1 MLWALRNN
9 WLWVLRSLSTAGS
22 WVATRGWHRC
32 VEWSHIGCR
41 YISNWSGDFVL
52 KFVSSEE
59 AWHQVSLQQASVWS
73 PQTLHPSSQLRHK
86 VCTHAR
92 TRAFGFRRSL
102 RAGSQGRRADWKM
115 TAHDVRDG
123 KNSAMWAVAST
134 KWNWNCRPKFS
145 SHRDVPGST
154 HTTTDRISGTR
165 SGPPQELTLCTGTA
179 HLVALWLDS
188 ASTKFCYRRN
198 WTGTFTVLS
207 HSRLGVL
214 SQCGFFPFSF
224 QLISFFL
231 IF

>member
-1 MLWALRNN
+1 MVTRFDCYNPKVKKGFQQLFWRSKRTKFSRWSSHGAVGNLMLWALRNN

-22 WVATRGWHRC
+22 WVATRGWHGC

-41 YISNWSGDFVL
+41 YVSNWSGDFVL

-92 TRAFGFRRSL
+92 THAFWFRRSL

-115 TAHDVRDG
+115 TAHDVREG

-134 KWNWNCRPKFS
+134 KWNW
-145 SHRDVPGST
+145 G
-154 HTTTDRISGTR
+154 
-165 SGPPQELTLCTGTA
+165 L
-179 HLVALWLDS
+179 S
-188 ASTKFCYRRN
+188 A
-198 WTGTFTVLS
+198 
-207 HSRLGVL
+207 
-214 SQCGFFPFSF
+214 Q
-224 QLISFFL
+224 I
-231 IF
+231 